1 MVHGLREERKKKGE
15 TSGIRDP
22 VDGFFVVVVSF
33 LHNQGWKHDDGLEQ
47 HLLDVGADDENWW
60 CVF

>member
-15 TSGIRDP
+15 ITGIKDP

-33 LHNQGWKHDDGLEQ
+33 LYNQGWEHDDGLEQ
-47 HLLDVGADDENWW
+47 HFGRLV
-60 CVF
+60 